1 MERVVG
7 IGGFFF
13 RAEDPTSL
21 GQWYLEHLGINMV
34 PGIMR
39 QSPSRKRQGR
49 RLSRPSRRIRSI
61 SAVPIDNG

>member
-21 GQWYLEHLGINMV
+21 GQWYLEHLGIKWV
-34 PGIMR
+34 PGDYETE
-39 QSPSRKRQGR
+39 P
-49 RLSRPSRRIRSI
+49 
-61 SAVPIDNG
+61 